1 MQMKHYYSVG
11 SLATIILGCTFP
23 VCWNSA
29 NALEGMVCE
38 QRSLTMN
45 YVQPS
50 DQTTRC
56 PVSGII
62 NRSYT
67 LCVPSKLKAEP
78 ELAPLVLAFHGAGE
92 SSSATA
98 FQNRVQFEVSGLKNE
113 FITAYPNGCRVEVI
127 NRQRVFNCNGGNW
140 NAQGNPPRGISEIC
154 NVDDVAFVT
163 QVINDIK
170 TRYPI
175 NRIFAYGHS
184 KGGIFA
190 YTLACDRPDLFTAI
204 GVTASTLTDVTC
216 SPPNGVSIFHVHNL
230 KDPSVPLEGGGIEST
245 WPSAKEGLQF
255 WATKNQC
262 ILPIDQH
269 NFSEDM
275 CLEASCQ
282 TALSVEFC
290 RLDAVGGDLNIDPQ
304 IPHRYDTYD
313 AAFMAGNKKHKN
325 IRDAFVEKFLE

>member
-1 MQMKHYYSVG
+1 MKLNSYYSTG
-11 SLATIILGCTFP
+11 FLATTILGCALSG
-23 VCWNSA
+23 CWSSVGV
-29 NALEGMVCE
+29 LEGVVCE
-38 QRSLTMN
+38 ERSLTMN

-56 PVSGII
+56 PTSGVI
-62 NRSYT
+62 NRSYI
-67 LCVPSKLKAEP
+67 LCVPSKLKNEP
-78 ELAPLVLAFHGAGE
+78 EPAPLVLAFHGAGE

-98 FQNRVQFEVSGLKNE
+98 FQKRVQFEVSGLKNE

-140 NAQGNPPRGISEIC
+140 NAQGNPPRGLSETCKI
-154 NVDDVAFVT
+154 DDVLFVT

-175 NRIFAYGHS
+175 NKIFAYGHS

-190 YTLACDRPDLFTAI
+190 YSLACDRPDLFTAI

-230 KDPSVPLEGGGIEST
+230 QDTSVPFKGGGSEFD

-255 WATKNQC
+255 WAIKNQC
-262 ILPIDQH
+262 ILPIDGH
-269 NFSEDM
+269 DFSEDM
-275 CLEASCQ
+275 CLEANCQ
-282 TALSVEFC
+282 TALSVELC
-290 RLDAVGGDLNIDPQ
+290 LLDAVGGDPTVDPQ
-304 IPHRYDTYD
+304 VPHRYDTYD
-313 AAFMAGNKKHKN
+313 AAFMAGNKKLKN

>member
-1 MQMKHYYSVG
+1 MRLNHYYSAG
-11 SLATIILGCTFP
+11 SLATTILGCALS

-29 NALEGMVCE
+29 SALEGMVCE
-38 QRSLTMN
+38 QRSLTMS

-50 DQTTRC
+50 NEPRRC
-56 PVSGII
+56 PASGNIE
-62 NRSYT
+62 RSYI

-78 ELAPLVLAFHGAGE
+78 EPASLVLAFHGAGE
-92 SSSATA
+92 SSSGTA
-98 FQNRVQFEVSGLKNE
+98 FQNRVQFEVSGLQNE
-113 FITAYPNGCRVEVI
+113 FITAYPNGCRVEGPLG
-127 NRQRVFNCNGGNW
+127 QRVFICNGGNW
-140 NAQGNPPRGISEIC
+140 NAQGNPVRGISETCKI
-154 NVDDVAFVT
+154 DDVAFVT

-170 TRYPI
+170 TLYPI
-175 NRIFAYGHS
+175 NSAFAYGHS

-190 YTLACDRPDLFTAI
+190 YSLACDRPDLFTAI
-204 GVTASTLTDVTC
+204 GVTASTLTDATC

-230 KDPSVPLEGGGIEST
+230 QDPSVPFEGGGIEFD
-245 WPSAKEGLQF
+245 WPSAREGLQF

-269 NFSEDM
+269 DFTEDM
-275 CLEASCQ
+275 CLAANCQ
-282 TALSVEFC
+282 TALSVELC
-290 RLDAVGGDLNIDPQ
+290 LLDVVGGDPAIDPL